1 VDTDASDFCRALHP
15 KLVGAL
21 ALHCGDRPLA
31 EELAQETLARVWERW
46 ATVRALDAPGAWAFR
61 VGFNLAASRFRRQ
74 AAERRAHRRLGLPS
88 TVAPAVDTAEILA
101 VRAAVAA
108 LPDRQRAAVVLRY
121 FADLPV
127 AQVAEI
133 LGCES
138 GTVKSLTSHA
148 RAQLRRQ
155 LQLDIDDNDEEEREY
170 A

>member
-1 VDTDASDFCRALHP
+1 VDSDASDFCRALHP

-21 ALHCGDRPLA
+21 ALHCGDRHLA

-46 ATVRALDAPGAWAFR
+46 ATVRGLDAPAAWAFR
-61 VGFNLAASRFRRQ
+61 VAFNLASSRFRRL
-74 AAERRAHRRLGLPS
+74 AAERRAHRRAG
-88 TVAPAVDTAEILA
+88 VPAAVIPEVDRAEALA
-101 VRAAVAA
+101 VREAVAA
-108 LPDRQRAAVVLRY
+108 LPERQRAAVVLRY

-133 LGCES
+133 LGCEP

-148 RAQLRRQ
+148 RAHLRRH
-155 LQLDIDDNDEEEREY
+155 LDIGAEDEEEREY